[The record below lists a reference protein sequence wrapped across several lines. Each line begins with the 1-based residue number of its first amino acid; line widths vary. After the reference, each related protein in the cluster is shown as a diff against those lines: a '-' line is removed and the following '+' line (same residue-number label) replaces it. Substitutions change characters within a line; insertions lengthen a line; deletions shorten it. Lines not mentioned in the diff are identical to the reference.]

1 MAIIDLPTYKAYKNI
16 TSTTDDTKH
25 TLIIDAVNAFIEAY
39 TGRVFTTYYDTDKTE
54 YYDTRDIEIYPKEYP
69 IVSITSFD
77 YSTDGGQNYGNALA
91 EFTDYIVVADETI
104 LAISSGGYPEVT
116 IPVNGLRLVYKA
128 GYAKVPK
135 DLEFAAVHLTEYYK
149 DEEYIPRKSM
159 SGVSVDTVIQPD
171 MTFRLPAHIR
181 RVLESYRNIVL

>member
-16 TSTTDDTKH
+16 TSTADDTKH

-39 TGRVFTTYYDTDKTE
+39 TGRVFTTYYNTDKTE
-54 YYDTRDIEIYPKEYP
+54 YYDSRDIQIYPLEYP
-69 IVSITSFD
+69 LVSITSLD

-91 EFTDYIVVADETI
+91 EFTDYTI
-104 LAISSGGYPEVT
+104 ISNESILSLSGGFADVA
-116 IPVNGLRLVYKA
+116 IPANAVRLVYKG
-128 GYAKVPK
+128 GYEKIPK

-181 RVLESYRNIVL
+181 RVLESYRNIVM